1 MLNWLFFVNPRKRQM
16 QERIWSKG
24 EDSRSGRQRAGE
36 KEKREKRIAR
46 LRRRIIAYTVRGI
59 VAAVLAVM
67 LLLMVC
73 GCLYIRDFFRKD
85 HKDSALKADSVRE
98 AVPGVEENKPDTEF
112 PEQEKY
118 TVVLDAG
125 HGGEDGGTVEQT
137 ATEKEINLAVV
148 LKMRELLENQGIC
161 VVLTREQDIFIKLEE
176 RVRVANGEKA
186 DLFVSIHCNYYEKD
200 SSIYGLECY
209 YCKGAE
215 DGKYYAERILDTI
228 EKSGEIVSRN
238 AKPSGYYILKNTTVP
253 AVLVETGYLS
263 NYNER
268 NQLISGEYQGK
279 LAQELVE
286 GIVEGLEGKAG

>member
-1 MLNWLFFVNPRKRQM
+1 MEQRRRQPVWKA
-16 QERIWSKG
+16 E
-24 EDSRSGRQRAGE
+24 SRR
-36 KEKREKRIAR
+36 KREKRIAR

-98 AVPGVEENKPDTEF
+98 AVLDVEENKPDTDF

-228 EKSGEIVSRN
+228 YKSVEIVSRY
-238 AKPSGYYILKNTTVP
+238 AKPTGYYILKNTTVP

-286 GIVEGLEGKAG
+286 GIVEGLEGKVG

>member
-1 MLNWLFFVNPRKRQM
+1 MEQRRRQPVWKA
-16 QERIWSKG
+16 E
-24 EDSRSGRQRAGE
+24 SRR
-36 KEKREKRIAR
+36 KREKRIAR

-85 HKDSALKADSVRE
+85 HKESALKADSVRE

-215 DGKYYAERILDTI
+215 NGKYYAERILDTI

-286 GIVEGLEGKAG
+286 GIVEGLEGKVG

>member
-1 MLNWLFFVNPRKRQM
+1 MEQRRRQPVWKA
-16 QERIWSKG
+16 E
-24 EDSRSGRQRAGE
+24 SRR
-36 KEKREKRIAR
+36 KREKRIAR
-46 LRRRIIAYTVRGI
+46 LRRRNIAYTVRGI

-161 VVLTREQDIFIKLEE
+161 VVLTREQDIFY
-176 RVRVANGEKA
+176 KA
-186 DLFVSIHCNYYEKD
+186 GGK
-200 SSIYGLECY
+200 GTG
-209 YCKGAE
+209 CK
-215 DGKYYAERILDTI
+215 RR
-228 EKSGEIVSRN
+228 KSGSFCQY
-238 AKPSGYYILKNTTVP
+238 PL
-253 AVLVETGYLS
+253 
-263 NYNER
+263 
-268 NQLISGEYQGK
+268 QL
-279 LAQELVE
+279 L
-286 GIVEGLEGKAG
+286 

>member
-1 MLNWLFFVNPRKRQM
+1 MEQRRRQPVWKA
-16 QERIWSKG
+16 E
-24 EDSRSGRQRAGE
+24 SRR
-36 KEKREKRIAR
+36 KREKRIAR

-200 SSIYGLECY
+200 SLIYGLECY

-228 EKSGEIVSRN
+228 EKSEEIVSRN

>member
-1 MLNWLFFVNPRKRQM
+1 MEQRRRQPV
-16 QERIWSKG
+16 WKAG
-24 EDSRSGRQRAGE
+24 SRR
-36 KEKREKRIAR
+36 KREKRIAR
-46 LRRRIIAYTVRGI
+46 LRWRIIAYTVRGI

-73 GCLYIRDFFRKD
+73 GCLYIRDFFRKG

-148 LKMRELLENQGIC
+148 LKMRELLENQGIR
-161 VVLTREQDIFIKLEE
+161 VVLTREKDIFMKLEE

-215 DGKYYAERILDTI
+215 EGKYYAERILETI

-238 AKPSGYYILKNTTVP
+238 VKPSGYYILKNTTVP

-279 LAQELVE
+279 LSQELVE

>member
-1 MLNWLFFVNPRKRQM
+1 MEQRRRQPVWKA
-16 QERIWSKG
+16 E
-24 EDSRSGRQRAGE
+24 SRR
-36 KEKREKRIAR
+36 KREKRIAR

-73 GCLYIRDFFRKD
+73 GCLYIRDFFRID

-286 GIVEGLEGKAG
+286 GIVEGLEGKVG

>member
-1 MLNWLFFVNPRKRQM
+1 MIILIRKRV
-16 QERIWSKG
+16 ILFSALFCCFV
-24 EDSRSGRQRAGE
+24 AG
-36 KEKREKRIAR
+36 
-46 LRRRIIAYTVRGI
+46 L
-59 VAAVLAVM
+59 AAVFWFGHTPAAPVFAA
-67 LLLMVC
+67 
-73 GCLYIRDFFRKD
+73 RDGIP
-85 HKDSALKADSVRE
+85 V
-98 AVPGVEENKPDTEF
+98 
-112 PEQEKY
+112 
-118 TVVLDAG
+118 TVVVDAG

-286 GIVEGLEGKAG
+286 GIVEGLEGKVG